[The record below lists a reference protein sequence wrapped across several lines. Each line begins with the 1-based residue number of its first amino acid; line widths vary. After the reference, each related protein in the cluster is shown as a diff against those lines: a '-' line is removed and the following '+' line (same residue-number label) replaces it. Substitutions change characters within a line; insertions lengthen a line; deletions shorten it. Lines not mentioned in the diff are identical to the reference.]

1 MPTKYFRLGSNS
13 IRDIIRH
20 PAGPCITTPW
30 IEYPFFK
37 VVMDYHYCFILGW
50 SLKVATW
57 MVVQSPLQFIMPGP
71 SFLFFRGGERRR
83 KTMIHAIAPLCVV
96 LPTDLNQKLLEADA

>member
-20 PAGPCITTPW
+20 PGPCITTPW

-71 SFLFFRGGERRR
+71 SFFPRRR
-83 KTMIHAIAPLCVV
+83 AKKENDDTCYCPPMLCVV

>member
-20 PAGPCITTPW
+20 PGPCITTPW

-71 SFLFFRGGERRR
+71 LPRRR
-83 KTMIHAIAPLCVV
+83 AKKENDDTCYCPPMCRSPDRSK
-96 LPTDLNQKLLEADA
+96 PKLLEADA